1 MTASSAGISHADPRR
16 SRQDGRDITEPD
28 SIKDTTGTLD
38 GKRALV
44 TGGTR
49 GMGAAIAGLLAARNA
64 RVLVTARHPAANCA
78 VRLIQADLAAPGGAD
93 LVAGGAV
100 RGLRGL
106 DILVHCVGAALAQP
120 RGAPALP
127 HQGRADPPETKP

>member
-1 MTASSAGISHADPRR
+1 MTASSAGTPHADPRH

-49 GMGAAIAGLLAARNA
+49 GMGVAIAELLAARNA
-64 RVLVTARHPAANCA
+64 RVLVTARHPAPNCA

-93 LVAGGAV
+93 LVAG
-100 RGLRGL
+100 RGIPAPARPPHP
-106 DILVHCVGAALAQP
+106 VAL
-120 RGAPALP
+120 RGAPP
-127 HQGRADPPETKP
+127 